1 MTDRALLD
9 QVLMDAD
16 PARTPRDAKPDA
28 EALAIR
34 DRIISGEI
42 KPKRDRAVGVRWAT
56 AVAAFVVVAG
66 VAAFAAFSSQGQ
78 AVAGTPDPLTFT
90 GSSTVEQIVDDAQ
103 LALAATPG
111 PPEPLRF
118 VRSAS
123 WGYSINMT
131 MEESKIVPQLST
143 LSWEAD
149 QSGRMTIIEGEPYN
163 PDDAAAN
170 VKAEVSTTG
179 EIVTEL
185 IMEPGQFGTPV
196 VDPPG
201 TSAEDMVAMLVAFGM
216 PNDPS
221 AGEVSRFISDAVDQ
235 WTLTNEQQGHLLDV
249 LAVADG
255 TTALGETTDRLGRPV
270 AGISMPSANGAAT
283 EVLLISLET
292 GRIVGMET
300 TSLGGEDD
308 MLPAGAIVAYRL
320 WDVTEE
326 MVR

>member
-9 QVLMDAD
+9 QMLMDAD

-56 AVAAFVVVAG
+56 AIAAFVVVAG

-78 AVAGTPDPLTFT
+78 AVAGTPGPLTFT

-103 LALAATPG
+103 LALASTPG

-118 VRSAS
+118 VRAAS

-149 QSGRMTIIEGEPYN
+149 QSGRMTIIEGEAYS

-170 VKAEVSTTG
+170 VNAEVSSTG
-179 EIVTEL
+179 EVVTEL
-185 IMEPGQFGTPV
+185 IMEPGQFGSPIA
-196 VDPPG
+196 DPPG
-201 TSAEDMVAMLVAFGM
+201 SSAEDMRAMLTALGV
-216 PNDPS
+216 PVDPS
-221 AGEVSRFISDAVDQ
+221 AGELMRGISSAVNQ
-235 WTLTNEQQGHLLDV
+235 WTLTNEQEGHLLD
-249 LAVADG
+249 LVASTG
-255 TTALGETTDRLGRPV
+255 GATALGETTDRLGRPV
-270 AGISMPSANGAAT
+270 AGISVPSPNMAAT
-283 EVLLISLET
+283 EVILISRET

-300 TSLGGEDD
+300 TSVKGDD
-308 MLPAGAIVAYRL
+308 VLPKGAIIAYRL
-320 WDVTEE
+320 WDMTDE

>member
-103 LALAATPG
+103 MALAATPG

-118 VRSAS
+118 VRTAW
-123 WGYSINMT
+123 WGYSIDMT

-149 QSGRMTIIEGEPYN
+149 QSGRVTIVEGEPYD

-170 VKAEVSTTG
+170 VNAEVSSSG
-179 EIVTEL
+179 EVVTEL
-185 IMEPGQFGTPV
+185 IMEPGQFGSPIA
-196 VDPPG
+196 DPPG
-201 TSAEDMVAMLVAFGM
+201 PSAEDMRAMLTALGVPA
-216 PNDPS
+216 DPS
-221 AGEVSRFISDAVDQ
+221 AGELMRGISDAVGQ
-235 WTLTNEQQGHLLDV
+235 WTLTNEQEGHLLD
-249 LAVADG
+249 LVASTG
-255 TTALGETTDRLGRPV
+255 GATALGETTDRLGRPV
-270 AGISMPSANGAAT
+270 AGISVPSPNLAAT
-283 EVLLISLET
+283 EVILISLET

-300 TSLGGEDD
+300 TSVKGDD
-308 MLPAGAIVAYRL
+308 VLPKGAIIAYRL
-320 WDVTEE
+320 WDMTDE